1 MHTARL
7 TELKKR
13 RQKQQKRSLIL
24 TAGAAAV
31 LVVGGL
37 LAFLLL
43 RGRQSD
49 GVIPLGANVIPQNA
63 LLSLTVPTDSGP
75 WRQLSG
81 LGTAET
87 QKALQDRLK
96 SFESDFLTPFTLSFD
111 KDIRPWVGSQATL
124 TLLSPAP
131 EDVARVGAN
140 ATVWLL
146 PLRDPQQAQAT
157 LTRLAGASPRTRTYK
172 DVPIQILQGAD
183 NKVMAVAIIE
193 NRLLAASN
201 GEMTLNQV
209 IDTYRGAASLAQT
222 PRLQEAMSTVQADSP
237 FGQVYINLPMAT
249 AGLLQ
254 DSGRNL
260 SKSSLDRLQGIQ
272 GLGSTV
278 SLTGDG
284 LSFKA
289 VSWLKP
295 DAKTKLN
302 PTSQS
307 YTLPRLLPSD
317 TVLMSAGGSFQQL
330 WQDYTQGTESQLVV
344 PFNPSKIQSGLKNSL
359 GIDFEKDFVSWMN
372 GEFVVAV
379 LPTSDKVKQGV
390 GITLLAKASDRSQ
403 ANQSFQKLDTA
414 LRDRYNFLIA
424 ESKVK
429 DRTVTIWKV
438 PPNLPLASHGW
449 LDNNV
454 AFFTFGAPITDRI
467 TGAVDSPLTDAAL
480 FKSATQTS
488 LSLNSGE
495 FYSDIQRTTAL
506 MQNSPL
512 LPKLSPTVLQF
523 TQGIDGLGVTS
534 AVQNEWSTRYDMTV
548 KLKR

>member
-13 RQKQQKRSLIL
+13 RQQKQKRSLIL
-24 TAGAAAV
+24 TVSAAAV
-31 LVVGGL
+31 LVIGGL
-37 LAFLLL
+37 IAFALL

-49 GVIPLGANVIPQNA
+49 SVIPFGANVIPQNA
-63 LLSLTVPTDSGP
+63 LLSLTIPTDSGP

-81 LGTAET
+81 LGTADS
-87 QKALQDRLK
+87 QKVLQARLK
-96 SFESDFLTPFTLSFD
+96 AFESDFLTPFTLSFD
-111 KDIRPWVGSQATL
+111 KDVRPWIGSQATL
-124 TLLSPAP
+124 ALVSPAP
-131 EDVARVGAN
+131 EDVSKVGAN

-146 PLRDPQQAQAT
+146 PLRDPQQAQAM

-172 DVPIQILQGAD
+172 DVPVQILQGAD
-183 NKVMAVAIIE
+183 NKVIAATIIE
-193 NRLLAASN
+193 NRLMAVSD
-201 GEMTLNQV
+201 GDMTLNQV
-209 IDTYRGAASLAQT
+209 IDTYRGSPSLAQT

-237 FGQVYINLPMAT
+237 FGQIYVNLPMAT

-254 DSGRNL
+254 NSGRNL
-260 SKSSLDRLQGIQ
+260 SKTSLDRLQGIQ

-278 SLTGDG
+278 SLTEDG

-295 DAKTKLN
+295 DAKAKLTPLN
-302 PTSQS
+302 QS
-307 YTLPRLLPSD
+307 YTLPGLLPSD
-317 TVLMSAGGSFQQL
+317 TVLMSAGASFQQL
-330 WQDYTQGTESQLVV
+330 WQDYSQGTESQLVV
-344 PFNPSKIQSGLKNSL
+344 PFNPSKIQAGLKDSL
-359 GIDFEKDFVSWMN
+359 GIDFEKDFVSWMD

-379 LPTSDKVKQGV
+379 LPTSDKTKQGV
-390 GITLLAKASDRSQ
+390 GIALLAKARDRSQ
-403 ANQSFQKLDTA
+403 ANQSFQKLDAA
-414 LRDRYNFLIA
+414 LRDRYSFLVA
-424 ESKVK
+424 ESRVK
-429 DRTVTIWKV
+429 DRAVTTWKV

-467 TGAVDSPLTDAAL
+467 IGAVGSPLTDAVL

-488 LSLNSGE
+488 LSSSSGE
-495 FYSDIQRTTAL
+495 FYTDLQRTTAL

-512 LPKLSPTVLQF
+512 LPKLSPAVLQF
-523 TQGIDGLGVTS
+523 TQGIDGVGVTS